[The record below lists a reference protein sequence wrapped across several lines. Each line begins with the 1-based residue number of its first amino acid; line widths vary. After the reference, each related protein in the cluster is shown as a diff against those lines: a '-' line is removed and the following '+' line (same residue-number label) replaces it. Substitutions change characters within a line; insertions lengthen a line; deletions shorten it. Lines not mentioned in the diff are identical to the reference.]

1 MNESYTHAILHPDSG
16 EAIGAVRDVD
26 ELTTGERFGIA
37 RYFAVPAPPAYVWL
51 GGLHVLPLADASAE
65 VRRVVASAVPDGV

>member
-16 EAIGAVRDVD
+16 EAIGAVRAVD
-26 ELTTGERFGIA
+26 ELATGERFGIA

-51 GGLHVLPLADASAE
+51 GGLHVLALTEASAE
-65 VRRVVASAVPDGV
+65 VRRAVASSVTDGV